1 MGVMSP
7 KKTKVIEFIIER
19 ACFFSGDKSGDSYFE
34 E

>member
-1 MGVMSP
+1 MGLIAP

-19 ACFFSGDKSGDSYFE
+19 ACFFSGAISGAKFFE